1 MRCIAQDARER
12 YTELKPKDPA
22 EVSLEAELQRTQR
35 QLGDG
40 DYQNKPVPT
49 APE

>member
-1 MRCIAQDARER
+1 MQDARER
-12 YTELKPKDPA
+12 YVELKPKDPA

-35 QLGDG
+35 QLGSA
-40 DYQNKPVPT
+40 DYENKPVPS